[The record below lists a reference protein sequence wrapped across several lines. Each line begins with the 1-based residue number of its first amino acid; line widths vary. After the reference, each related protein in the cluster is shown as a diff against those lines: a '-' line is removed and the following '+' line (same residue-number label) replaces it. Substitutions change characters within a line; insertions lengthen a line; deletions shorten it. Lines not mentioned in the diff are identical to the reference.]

1 MEMFPST
8 YHIAVQSKLTSSH
21 LLGLNAKL
29 WAYSIPSMNFL
40 YSGHTNADPA
50 YAASTWIQMF
60 SALPVKNIQ
69 SIITS
74 EMALKGVV
82 FFIGKGR
89 QLPNNSIKSI
99 LLS

>member
-1 MEMFPST
+1 MFPST

-50 YAASTWIQMF
+50 YAASTWIQML
-60 SALPVKNIQ
+60 SLLPVKDIQ
-69 SIITS
+69 SIIARKIS
-74 EMALKGVV
+74 Y
-82 FFIGKGR
+82 
-89 QLPNNSIKSI
+89 
-99 LLS
+99 

>member
-1 MEMFPST
+1 MKMFPST

-60 SALPVKNIQ
+60 SLLPVKNI
-69 SIITS
+69 
-74 EMALKGVV
+74 
-82 FFIGKGR
+82 
-89 QLPNNSIKSI
+89 
-99 LLS
+99 